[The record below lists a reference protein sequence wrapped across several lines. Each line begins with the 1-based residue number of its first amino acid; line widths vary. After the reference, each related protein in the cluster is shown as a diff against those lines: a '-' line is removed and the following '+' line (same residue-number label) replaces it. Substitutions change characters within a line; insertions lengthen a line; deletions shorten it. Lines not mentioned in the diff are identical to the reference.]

1 MHRDLMIKDIRDIYP
16 WMSLKLHNDKQV
28 AVIHN
33 KIMHEGVE
41 HRRNTYL
48 NFLKRCDN
56 QDMYD
61 EVKYLYYNLEG

>member
-1 MHRDLMIKDIRDIYP
+1 MIKDIRGIYP
-16 WMSLKLHNDKQV
+16 WMSLKLHSDKQV

-33 KIMHEGVE
+33 KIIHEGVE
-41 HRRNTYL
+41 VRRNTYL
-48 NFLKRCDN
+48 NFLKRCNN